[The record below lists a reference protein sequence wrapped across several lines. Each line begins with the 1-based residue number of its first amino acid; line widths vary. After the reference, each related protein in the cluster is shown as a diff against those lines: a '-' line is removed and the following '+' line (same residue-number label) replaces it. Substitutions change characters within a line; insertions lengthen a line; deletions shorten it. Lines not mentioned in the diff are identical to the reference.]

1 MPRINMKTNIALS
14 DGQVKQMMSEMSQV
28 IDLIPRE
35 SGTYLMADFE
45 EKCRLVLGDNPLEPC
60 ASVEIM
66 ILEPIFKT
74 TDKTILENVLS
85 QLSAIT
91 SRVCAIP
98 ENRIYVL
105 YRNSPLWAVEG
116 INIEKTLFKGML

>member
-1 MPRINMKTNIALS
+1 MPRINLKTNIPLS
-14 DGQVKQMMSEMSQV
+14 DGQVRQMMEEMSRV

-45 EKCRLVLGDNPLEPC
+45 EKSRIILGDDPQQPC

-66 ILEPIFKT
+66 ILGPVFET
-74 TDKTILENVLS
+74 TDKGILEEVLAR
-85 QLSAIT
+85 LSAIVN
-91 SRVCAIP
+91 RICRIP
-98 ENRIYVL
+98 ENRIYAL
-105 YRNSPLWAVEG
+105 YRNAPLWAVEG